1 MLKTNLINIL
11 ALLPIIGFN
20 INPQASLSQNK
31 PDVTPQIN
39 QKTSQN
45 PSNKELGQQLLQEL
59 IQCLGNKIPNAQQP
73 TQGELEAVSM
83 QCSMEVI
90 ILTPNGTIRPDF
102 HDRMKALITVTGMD
116 IPRTTST
123 GKGQVKISEVPN
135 SLLFT
140 LPVHVAGKKYDFI
153 LDTGASNSIIN
164 QPLATQLN
172 LTGVKIPGELLEYF
186 VVGNN
191 CDNMDATL
199 NSLPPVKVDQ
209 AQVTGL
215 NSMGLPASFI
225 PSNIPGVLGMDFLKS
240 FDLVIQPDQKKL
252 ELLTASRPNNSDI
265 QLQGTLGVMTTQVKI
280 NGQGPFTFLLDTGA
294 DLVVLSAKTANQ
306 LGIDLSQVASV
317 DVQGF
322 CGVEEGKTIKLDRLS
337 LGKYEQS
344 GLDAVV
350 LDNHIFDLLE
360 IDGIVGQN
368 FLVNYRQH
376 WRFGPVNELDFPE
389 NGSLQLTPIR

>member
-1 MLKTNLINIL
+1 MLKTNLINTL
-11 ALLPIIGFN
+11 ALLPIIGL
-20 INPQASLSQNK
+20 IIHPQVSLSQNK
-31 PDVTPQIN
+31 PDATPKIDQVI
-39 QKTSQN
+39 SQ
-45 PSNKELGQQLLQEL
+45 SFSEKELGQQLLQEL

-73 TQGELEAVSM
+73 SQGELEAVSM

-123 GKGQVKISEVPN
+123 GKGQVQISQVPN

-140 LPVHVAGKKYDFI
+140 VPVNMAGEKYDFI

-164 QPLATQLN
+164 QPLATKLN

-191 CDNMDATL
+191 CDDMEATL
-199 NSLPPVKVDQ
+199 HSLPPVKVDQ

-225 PSNIPGVLGMDFLKS
+225 PANIPGVLGMDFLKS
-240 FDLVIQPDQKKL
+240 FDLVVNPDQDKL
-252 ELLTASRPNNSDI
+252 ELLSPSRPNTSDI

-294 DLVVLSAKTANQ
+294 DLVVLSAKTANK
-306 LGIDLSQVASV
+306 LGIDLNQANNV

-322 CGVEEGKTIKLDRLS
+322 CGVEVGKTIKLDRLS

-344 GLDAVV
+344 GLEGVA
-350 LDNHIFDLLE
+350 LENNIFDLLG